1 MAILTAGTSRFKRN
15 MGGVQY
21 AKYNMTPSITIF
33 EGALVCVTSSN
44 VAVNAADT
52 AGQVFVG
59 ICTNTV
65 TSPASGTV
73 VVEVE
78 YGHEEL
84 LTASSTLAAVI
95 GAACV
100 VTDNDSVTTAALGVN
115 DIKVGVVTEHVAGS
129 PLTKAWV
136 GIRVAQTV

>member
-21 AKYNMTPSITIF
+21 AKFLMTASTTIF

-59 ICTNTV
+59 ICTNTI
-65 TSPASGTV
+65 TSAATGSFY
-73 VVEVE
+73 VEVE

-84 LTASSTLAAVI
+84 LSASSTLAAVI
-95 GAACV
+95 GAAAV
-100 VTDNDSVTTAALGVN
+100 VTDNDSVTTAALGTN
-115 DIKVGVVTEHVAGS
+115 DIKVGVVTEALLS
-129 PLTKAWV
+129 PNRGWV